1 MSNSQG
7 LYRMNSDMEIRKM
20 PITVRL
26 RLSSMLD
33 INNSWKIVMGAIPKL
48 NGDVETKK
56 FSSEHVG

>member
-1 MSNSQG
+1 
-7 LYRMNSDMEIRKM
+7 MNSGMEIRKM

-48 NGDVETKK
+48 SGNEEIKK
-56 FSSEHVG
+56 FTSEHVG

>member
-1 MSNSQG
+1 
-7 LYRMNSDMEIRKM
+7 M